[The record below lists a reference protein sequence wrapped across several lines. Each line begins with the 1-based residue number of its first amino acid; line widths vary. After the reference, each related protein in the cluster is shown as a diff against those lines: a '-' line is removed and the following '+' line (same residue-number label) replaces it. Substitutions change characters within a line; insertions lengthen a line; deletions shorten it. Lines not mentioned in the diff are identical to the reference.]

1 MLVLKNQQLEQQ
13 NRFKNKFL
21 ANISHEIRTPL
32 TAIVG
37 FSELLKKTNLNFEQL
52 GLLDVITNASE
63 QLTATIN
70 DMLDIAKIELG
81 ELKISNEEI
90 NLKEVILDIAK
101 VYKEKAKSKGI
112 NFSVEYD
119 EEILSNTIGDKLRI
133 QQVLGN
139 LLENAIKFTNVGN
152 VSLVVKK
159 SFQRANKIGVDFYV
173 EDTGQGIPEDH
184 LRSVFESFHQVNAS
198 EKQKGTGLGLA
209 IVTKIISD
217 HNSTIL
223 FNSIQDGAKVE
234 IIFPK

>member
-133 QQVLGN
+133 QQVLG
-139 LLENAIKFTNVGN
+139 L
-152 VSLVVKK
+152 SL
-159 SFQRANKIGVDFYV
+159 IH
-173 EDTGQGIPEDH
+173 I
-184 LRSVFESFHQVNAS
+184 
-198 EKQKGTGLGLA
+198 
-209 IVTKIISD
+209 
-217 HNSTIL
+217 
-223 FNSIQDGAKVE
+223 
-234 IIFPK
+234 

>member
-101 VYKEKAKSKGI
+101 V
-112 NFSVEYD
+112 
-119 EEILSNTIGDKLRI
+119 
-133 QQVLGN
+133 
-139 LLENAIKFTNVGN
+139 
-152 VSLVVKK
+152 
-159 SFQRANKIGVDFYV
+159 
-173 EDTGQGIPEDH
+173 
-184 LRSVFESFHQVNAS
+184 
-198 EKQKGTGLGLA
+198 
-209 IVTKIISD
+209 
-217 HNSTIL
+217 
-223 FNSIQDGAKVE
+223 
-234 IIFPK
+234 